1 MIYYKNP
8 IPKKLGKVVLQN
20 ATDSAWTTNSTRLT
34 LAVNLQI
41 LLFVC
46 KDWLREVIFRIIDAW
61 ISM

>member
-8 IPKKLGKVVLQN
+8 IPKKLGLVVLQN
-20 ATDSAWTTNSTRLT
+20 ATDSTWTTNSTCLT

>member
-8 IPKKLGKVVLQN
+8 IPKKLRLVLQN

-41 LLFVC
+41 LLFVS
-46 KDWLREVIFRIIDAW
+46 KNWLREVIFRIIDAW
-61 ISM
+61 ISMG